1 MTTPSSTI
9 SLVDVQNEFGGVN
22 EIGINEY
29 YKGGLY
35 VPTLLDQYIPSS
47 GAISFDDLRNKT
59 KKIAISGATDTIW
72 YNVDLRATLVA
83 NGWDQTVPVTF
94 TIPTTLTIHSKSTTT
109 ASLIIAGSFPG
120 GLTII
125 NNGKVIGLGGNGG
138 TPSQNYA
145 APGLTGGPAINA
157 TSTFTLINNGTIA
170 GGGGGG
176 GSGGMNSTGNGGNGS
191 SGGGGGGAGGGALGG
206 GSYYL
211 YGTESTLTT
220 AGLSPKSFAP
230 PYGGYGQ
237 DRWGAPGGDGGALGE
252 NGNSGSYGYGCN
264 IPPGAGGRAG
274 AAIQGMEYVIITTTG
289 TLLGPRR
296 YSDGSVIGFR
306 PGANPVAWTT
316 YGHDELTNQGPAQ
329 FSAWVFARDTW
340 GYWSPT
346 DWVDDNYFGPLNIG
360 SKSHGASYA
369 SFDFKLFDKNVNMNS
384 HYSDTGLFV
393 GSNSV
398 YGVNQSVYDITKDGQ
413 FSEWC
418 VEGWF
423 YPTEEGASGSTHMT
437 LINLN
442 RNQDYVG
449 LHIWRANGGSLVVDD
464 GLTSRAAFT
473 GGNNKK
479 IPLNQWT
486 HVCVERAGGDVY
498 AYLDGVYV
506 GRHVG
511 MNAYPNVINSY
522 KIGCLAQQYS
532 YSFCGYISN
541 VRISKVPRYNFGQ
554 SNFNKP
560 TDDFSVSASDF
571 NTVLLACT
579 PGNNPNYDAS
589 NYRLTGRATGSG
601 LTASTISASG
611 PGYSRDFQL
620 VGSDAPVASNT
631 QHPFVNGRTSIFFRG
646 PGTVGT
652 PWDTVGSDY
661 RGYGILE
668 FPGKPSSSFTSGV
681 SSIPPSEGYSG
692 GNFDRIVIFGRDL
705 IIPYAWLFVSAGAY
719 YYKIYFR
726 AKIYGVGNNDYYNT
740 TGIIYELIFW
750 NPLYTGGNKMVIG
763 INTPPSDPS
772 GYMTNWGGG
781 VAKSYIANANNSEVL
796 DFTTLINNWGKS
808 CVLIGDSEGHN
819 WTAQSGHY
827 R

>member
-9 SLVDVQNEFGGVN
+9 SLVDIQNEFGGAS

-29 YKGGLY
+29 YKGGAY
-35 VPTLLDQYIPSS
+35 VPTLLDQYVPSS

-59 KKIAISGATDTIW
+59 KKIAISGAANTIW

-94 TIPTTLTIHSKSTTT
+94 IIPATLTIHSKSITT

-125 NNGKVIGLGGNGG
+125 NNGKVIGLGGAGG
-138 TPSQNYA
+138 TPTSNNNPA
-145 APGLTGGPAINA
+145 APGQAGGPAINA
-157 TSTFTLINNGTIA
+157 TSSFTLINYGTIA

-176 GSGGMNSTGNGGNGS
+176 GSGGMNSSGNGGNGS
-191 SGGGGGGAGGGALGG
+191 AGGGAGGAGGGALGG
-206 GSYYL
+206 GSYYPG
-211 YGTESTLTT
+211 GTESTLTT
-220 AGLSPKSFAP
+220 PGISGKGLDP

-252 NGNSGSYGYGCN
+252 DGNSGYPGYGCN
-264 IPPGAGGRAG
+264 IGPGVGGVAG
-274 AAIQGMEYVIITTTG
+274 ASIQGVEYAIISTEG

-296 YSDGSVIGFR
+296 FSSGSVIGFR
-306 PGANPVAWTT
+306 TGVNTKPWGT
-316 YGHDELTNQGPAQ
+316 YGHDELTNQGPA
-329 FSAWVFARDTW
+329 SCTGSWMWGDPW
-340 GYWSPT
+340 GYYSPT

-360 SKSHGASYA
+360 SKSHGSYY
-369 SFDFKLFDKNVNMNS
+369 SFFDFKFFGKNVNMNS

-398 YGVNQSVYDITKDGQ
+398 YGVNQSVYDITKGGQ
-413 FSEWC
+413 FAEWC

-423 YPTEEGASGSTHMT
+423 YPTEEGASGSSHMT

-442 RNQDYVG
+442 SNNTYYG
-449 LHIWRANGGSLVVDD
+449 LHIWRANGGALVVDD
-464 GLTSRAAFT
+464 GVTARAAFT

-479 IPLNQWT
+479 IPLNEWT
-486 HVCVERAGGDVY
+486 HVVVERSGGDVY
-498 AYLDGVYV
+498 AYLNGTYV
-506 GRHVG
+506 GKHVG

-522 KIGCLAQQYS
+522 KIGCLARYVT
-532 YSFCGYISN
+532 YHFCGYISN
-541 VRISKVPRYNFGQ
+541 VRISKVPRYNYGQ
-554 SNFNKP
+554 SNFNPP
-560 TDDFSVSASDF
+560 TDDFTVSASDY

-579 PGNNPNYDAS
+579 PYNTANYDAS
-589 NYRLTGRATGSG
+589 NYRLTGRATGTG
-601 LTASTISASG
+601 LSAST
-611 PGYSRDFQL
+611 PGYSRDGMDL
-620 VGSDAPVASNT
+620 PGSDAPVVSTNK
-631 QHPFVNGRTSIFFRG
+631 HPFVNGRSSVFFKG

-668 FPGKPSSSFTSGV
+668 FPGKPSSSFTSGI
-681 SSIPPSEGYSG
+681 SSVPPSDGYSG

-705 IIPYAWLFVSAGAY
+705 IIPYAWLFVSAGTY

-740 TGIIYELIFW
+740 SGIIYELIFW

-781 VAKSYIANANNSEVL
+781 AKSYIANATNSEIL

-808 CVLIGDSEGHN
+808 CVLIGDSEGRN